1 MERPGVVPQGAL
13 GRPPVEC
20 DAVGQAGRDAA
31 QAQRPPTGWSGHRP
45 RLRDRRYAAGSQSA
59 LARAAHSRWMGNA
72 PGARGALFRDL
83 DRKTRCARGHAAN
96 SPEMNQVADVNHV
109 LVAIV
114 WAVVGAGGGWLVRW
128 GSVRL
133 AKLEDLEPGSKPWQ
147 VWGPPIASAL
157 VFGIFGYEL
166 GASWLLLLHS
176 VFGLVLVQVIFFDFE
191 HRLILDRVIFPSMA
205 LALVV
210 SLFNQP
216 WWYGLATGVAAGFLF
231 LLIALLG
238 ALIFKTEALGFGDV
252 KVAAFMGLLLGP
264 LPTIPALFYGV
275 FLAGL
280 AAIGV
285 IIWNRSLKGTIAYC
299 PYPAVGTLVALL
311 QIH

>member
-1 MERPGVVPQGAL
+1 
-13 GRPPVEC
+13 
-20 DAVGQAGRDAA
+20 
-31 QAQRPPTGWSGHRP
+31 
-45 RLRDRRYAAGSQSA
+45 
-59 LARAAHSRWMGNA
+59 
-72 PGARGALFRDL
+72 
-83 DRKTRCARGHAAN
+83 
-96 SPEMNQVADVNHV
+96 MNQVADVNHV

-133 AKLEDLEPGSKPWQ
+133 AKLEELEPGSKPWQ

-157 VFGIFGYEL
+157 VFAIFGYEL

-205 LALVV
+205 LALIA

-216 WWYGLATGVAAGFLF
+216 WWAGLATGLAAGLLF
-231 LLIALLG
+231 LLLAVVG
-238 ALIFKTEALGFGDV
+238 ALIFKADALGFGDV
-252 KVAAFMGLLLGP
+252 KFAAFMGLLLGP
-264 LPTIPALFYGV
+264 LPTIQALFYGV

-280 AAIGV
+280 AGIGI
-285 IIWNRSLKGTIAYC
+285 IIWRRSLKGTIAYG
-299 PYPAVGTLVALL
+299 PYLAVGTLIVLF
-311 QIH
+311 QMH